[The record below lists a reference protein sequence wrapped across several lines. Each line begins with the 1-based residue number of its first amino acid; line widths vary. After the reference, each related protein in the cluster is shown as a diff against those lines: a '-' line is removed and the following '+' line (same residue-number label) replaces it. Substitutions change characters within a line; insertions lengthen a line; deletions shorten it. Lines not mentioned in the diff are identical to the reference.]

1 MTIKIYIGVDSQ
13 GEIRHIED
21 VKSGLECGCVC
32 IMCKGPL
39 IARKGHINA
48 WHFAHEGGQTHI
60 NCEIGAR
67 NYIRHVACE
76 ILIDHFEQI
85 PKPER
90 GRRLS
95 MGFRDLTRSEPEA
108 IGSVELLKA
117 LQIDKLGPSTVVAA
131 GRTKRSK
138 SAFVVYV
145 AVGQDPLPSLPH
157 EPRMVL
163 LVEVPALGPAELV
176 SRDKTISGLRRSMR
190 LRWMREEQEPEDY
203 PAPPPARLNDD
214 LLAHP
219 LNKSW
224 LQPPVNPHD
233 MARPHVSRSMPL
245 PVARAVPRIE
255 QQTSEILDRGTEP
268 PSWVSWLK
276 PQASMF
282 CYRFTDGSFWLLGQI
297 DPAMQHW
304 APSAKWLLRQWP
316 YPEDGWDEAL
326 APSFGTPNIK
336 FEGYVSAD
344 PLLLQHL
351 STMIARLSN
360 TYDPCEVYGQ
370 FFKLG
375 WRE

>member
-1 MTIKIYIGVDSQ
+1 MVAKIFIGTDQVGQ
-13 GEIRHIED
+13 IRHIED
-21 VKSGLECGCVC
+21 VRSGLECGCVC
-32 IMCKGPL
+32 VMCKGPL
-39 IARKGHINA
+39 IARKGSIND
-48 WHFAHEGGQTHI
+48 WHFAHESGQTHI
-60 NCEIGAR
+60 NCEVGAR
-67 NYIRHVACE
+67 NYLRHVACE
-76 ILIDHFEQI
+76 VLVDHFERI
-85 PKPER
+85 PKPVR

-95 MGFRDLTRSEPEA
+95 MGFRDLIRSEPDA

-131 GRTKRSK
+131 GLTKRSK
-138 SAFVVYV
+138 SPFVIYV
-145 AVGQDPLPSLPH
+145 AVGQDPLPSLPQ

-163 LVEVPALGPAELV
+163 LVEVPALGPVELV

-190 LRWMREEQEPEDY
+190 LRWLREAEEPEDCS
-203 PAPPPARLNDD
+203 PLPPTPLNDD
-214 LLAHP
+214 LFANRP
-219 LNKSW
+219 RTSR
-224 LQPPVNPHD
+224 LQQPVNLLD
-233 MARPHVSRSMPL
+233 MPRPYVSRSMPL

-255 QQTSEILDRGTEP
+255 HQTAGTLDNGTEP
-268 PSWVSWLK
+268 PSWVGWLK

-282 CYRFTDGSFWLLGQI
+282 CYRFTEGSFWLLGQI

-304 APSAKWLLRQWP
+304 APSAKSLLRQWP
-316 YPEDGWDEAL
+316 YSQDGWDEAL
-326 APSFGTPNIK
+326 TSSFGTPNIK

-360 TYDPCEVYGQ
+360 TYDPREVYEE